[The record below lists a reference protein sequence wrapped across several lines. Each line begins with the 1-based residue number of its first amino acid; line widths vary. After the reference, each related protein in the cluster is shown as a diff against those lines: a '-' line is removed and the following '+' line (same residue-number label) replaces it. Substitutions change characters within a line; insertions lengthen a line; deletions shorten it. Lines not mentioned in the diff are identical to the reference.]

1 MADGA
6 LINQNFSLIFDS
18 IFFDFIFRV
27 LLLSVLRGHSFFSY
41 PPQWAMTSDFKGFL
55 SQIVSITLFV
65 LSLFFRKSQFFP
77 LQCWVPNKGTS
88 GIIFITSLVWRGHWL
103 GIEPGTSRTRSQ
115 HSTARLSR
123 RRLITMI
130 SPTMFQL

>member
-18 IFFDFIFRV
+18 NFFYFIFRV
-27 LLLSVLRGHSFFSY
+27 LLLSILRGHSFFSS
-41 PPQWAMTSDFKGFL
+41 PPQWAMTADFKGFL